1 MKIVLHCAI
10 NTVDQAL
17 EYLKQKAEDI
27 LATEAKRNITGNP
40 IPDKEAQRGARVTA
54 KTVRDELARWRSDPI
69 LSKYALSEEEEKALL
84 SLEPK

>member
-17 EYLKQKAEDI
+17 EYLKQKADDI
-27 LATEAKRNITGNP
+27 LAIEAKRNITGNP
-40 IPDKEAQRGARVTA
+40 IPDKEAPRGNRVTGR
-54 KTVRDELARWRSDPI
+54 TIRDELKLWRSDPV

>member
-17 EYLKQKAEDI
+17 EYLKQKADDI
-27 LATEAKRNITGNP
+27 LAIEAKRNITGNP
-40 IPDKEAQRGARVTA
+40 IPDKEATRGNRVTGR
-54 KTVRDELARWRSDPI
+54 TIRDELKLWRKDPI